1 VCASAVLARLSVAAS
16 IFPFDDRSM
25 HTTGPNVLHGRILT
39 VLSRVYRQF
48 VEAQDLSL
56 VAGSLYRS
64 GAPFSSRRR
73 AAVFCRSRLLY
84 YSYHHLIEQIR
95 QLQMKLFY
103 RPYGLLIRRT
113 CCRTTCCELGIRH
126 LLVTLDE
133 RENNSHF
140 SFQKL
145 PPSSPVQALNFV
157 KIGNLHGGDKFVVIT
172 LDLFGTWD
180 TTKADK
186 GAVSF
191 TL

>member
-1 VCASAVLARLSVAAS
+1 MCASAVLARLSVAAS
-16 IFPFDDRSM
+16 ISPFDDRSM
-25 HTTGPNVLHGRILT
+25 HTTGPNVLHGHILM

-48 VEAQDLSL
+48 VKAQDLSQ
-56 VAGSLYRS
+56 VAGSLCRS

-84 YSYHHLIEQIR
+84 YNYRHLIEQIR
-95 QLQMKLFY
+95 QLQMKLVY

-113 CCRTTCCELGIRH
+113 CCRKTCCELGVRH
-126 LLVTLDE
+126 LLVTIGK
-133 RENNSHF
+133 RGSISHF
-140 SFQKL
+140 SFQEL

-157 KIGNLHGGDKFVVIT
+157 EIGNLHGGDKFVVIT

-180 TTKADK
+180 TAKVDK
-186 GAVSF
+186 GTVSF